1 MMVLVAFSALLTGGY
16 YMQMKFS
23 HSSSAAAVQQRGPSR
38 RPVAA
43 GHPSPSGSIA
53 GSAAADTPHGV
64 YYRNHVIVL
73 MYHEVAAKPQ
83 DDKALSLAKFKQ
95 QLTLMQRN
103 NFHWITMEQY
113 RQFILKDAP
122 VPDNAVLMTFD
133 DGYESFYTDT
143 YPVLKQFHVPATN
156 FLIVNTV
163 GNPKHVG
170 IPKVTWQQVED
181 MHRNGYDFYNH
192 TFDSHA
198 YASHDGKGGK
208 QLPMLEAPM
217 YVKKL
222 KRSETTKEYLN
233 RVKTDLTKADTI
245 LAQRLGNQDKV
256 LAFPYGAY
264 SMPVLRLCHKLGIDI
279 TFTVKSG
286 INAYGQKN
294 GYRVNAG
301 GEEDNPTAL
310 IDLMK
315 EGTGMQKPGSDASR
329 FLLEFG
335 AFGTATLA
343 IVSAKLLVNAWED
356 KHGRRMLRK
365 RRRGADKNAG

>member
-1 MMVLVAFSALLTGGY
+1 MAVLVALGALLTGGY
-16 YMQMKFS
+16 FLHLKRLPHRS
-23 HSSSAAAVQQRGPSR
+23 VAPVARRSGPTRKPISAGHSTSGASSASVETA
-38 RPVAA
+38 
-43 GHPSPSGSIA
+43 
-53 GSAAADTPHGV
+53 TPHGI
-64 YYRNHVIVL
+64 YYRNRVIVL
-73 MYHEVAAKPQ
+73 MYHEVAIKPK

-95 QLTLMQRN
+95 QLSLMKKN

-113 RQFILKDAP
+113 KQFILKDAP

-133 DGYESFYTDT
+133 DGYESYYTDT

-163 GNPKHVG
+163 GNPRHIG
-170 IPKVTWQQVED
+170 IPKLTWNQVEQ

-222 KRSETTKEYLN
+222 KRSETTKEYLA

-245 LAQRLGNQDKV
+245 LGQHLGSKDNI

-264 SMPVLRLCHKLGIDI
+264 NMAVLRICHKIGIDI

-286 INAYGQKN
+286 INAYGQRN

-301 GEEDNPTAL
+301 GEDDNPNAL

-315 EGTGMQKPGSDASR
+315 EGTRMPKPGSDASR

-335 AFGTATLA
+335 AFGTA
-343 IVSAKLLVNAWED
+343 IVTIVLAKLLINAWED
-356 KHGRRMLRK
+356 KQGRRMLRLRK
-365 RRRGADKNAG
+365 TAMGRKQE